1 MPRLSHETYSVVFHV
16 VFLGLMT
23 NVLLAA
29 GCLPA
34 VVLLMTTDP
43 AQSWP
48 LLAVALPL
56 GAPSVTAAFTVFG
69 EHDRGGLGVWRA
81 FLAGLRATWRKALAI
96 GVLAGLVL
104 VVLLADVRVLSDTA
118 FGVAVVP
125 LLLLLAVLA
134 LTTTLLG
141 LAGLAEVPQARL
153 RDVLGAALVLGVR
166 RWYLSAVSLLVLG
179 LQVALFATS
188 PALALGITASAALYL
203 VWANARFTLRPVLDT
218 DAVPAR

>member
-23 NVLLAA
+23 NVLLAL

-43 AQSWP
+43 AESWP

-56 GAPSVTAAFTVFG
+56 GAPAVAAAFTVFR
-69 EHDRGGLGVWRA
+69 EHDRGGLGVLAA
-81 FLAGLRATWRKALAI
+81 FLAGLRAWRKALAI
-96 GVLAGLVL
+96 GGLGAAAL
-104 VVLLADVRVLSDTA
+104 VVLLADVRVLAGTDL
-118 FGVAVVP
+118 GVVVVP

-134 LTTTLLG
+134 LTTTLVG

-153 RDVLGAALVLGVR
+153 RDVLAAALVLGVR

-179 LQVALFATS
+179 VQVALFATS

-203 VWANARFTLRPVLDT
+203 IWANARFTLRPVLDT
-218 DAVPAR
+218 AEAPAR